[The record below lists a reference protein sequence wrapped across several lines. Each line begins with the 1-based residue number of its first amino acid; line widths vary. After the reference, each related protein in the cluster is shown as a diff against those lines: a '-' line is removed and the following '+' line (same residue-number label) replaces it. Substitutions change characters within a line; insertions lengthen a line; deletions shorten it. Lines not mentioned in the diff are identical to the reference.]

1 MPALD
6 KILGGVTKPARYAGG
21 EWNIQIKPW
30 DSTPVRIAIAFPDI
44 YEIGMSN
51 LAIPILYEIINRQQG
66 MLAERVYA
74 PWIDMEKAL
83 RESRL
88 PLFSLETKHP
98 IRDFDILG
106 FSLGYELTYTNVL
119 NMLDLSGIPILARD
133 RDSDRDNAPYPLV
146 IAGGGACFNPEPMSD
161 FIDLFVIGEGEEVV
175 LELLELYKNLKE
187 QGQKQPPKMDF
198 LRQAANIAGIYVPQF
213 YQAQYYEDSGILK
226 SFNPVIPGIP
236 DKIERRVVETLPA
249 AVTHSVVPYV
259 EVVHDRGVVEIQRG
273 CTRGC
278 RFCQAG
284 VIYRPL
290 RERPVEEV
298 EQAVSQIIRNCGFS
312 EISLLSLSTSD
323 YAGIENL
330 VGDLCRHFQKENLS
344 LSLPSLRID
353 NFSVKL
359 MDSLPAKRKTGLT
372 FAPEAGTERLRQAI
386 NKGVSEELI
395 LQTVSTAYEHGWRS
409 IKLYFMIG
417 LPTETMDDV
426 DGISDLVGKIVHAG
440 KVKGSLP
447 RVRTSVAVFIPKPH
461 TPYQWLPQ
469 ELLESLTPKYER
481 LKIGLRRAK
490 ASFSYPDIKTS
501 FLEAALSRGDR
512 RLGKVIQRAFEMG
525 CRFDA
530 WTEKLDYAKWQQA
543 FESCGL
549 SMHFYAHRQRPLDE
563 LLPWSNIDLGVRPAY
578 LWREFQRTFK
588 DQGTPDCRH
597 NLCNVCGME
606 EWSESCKKKY
616 QVLLDN
622 KGAKTVELT

>member
-1 MPALD
+1 MPSID
-6 KILGGVTKPARYAGG
+6 NILRGVTKPARYAGG
-21 EWNIQIKPW
+21 EWNTQIKDW
-30 DSTPVRIAIAFPDI
+30 DTTSVRVALAYPDI

-51 LAIPILYEIINRQQG
+51 LAIPILYDLINRQRG
-66 MLAERVYA
+66 VLTERVYT
-74 PWIDMEKAL
+74 PWVDMEKAL
-83 RESRL
+83 RETRL

-98 IRDFDILG
+98 IKDFDILG

-119 NMLDLSGIPILARD
+119 NMLDLSGIPIMARD
-133 RDSDRDNAPYPLV
+133 RDRYDASYPLI
-146 IAGGGACFNPEPMSD
+146 IAGGGACYNPEPMSD

-175 LELLELYKNLKE
+175 IELTELYRNLK
-187 QGQKQPPKMDF
+187 GQSQKRCPKMEF
-198 LRQAANIAGIYVPQF
+198 LYQAANIPGIYVPQF
-213 YQAQYYEDSGILK
+213 YQALYYEDSGTLK
-226 SFNPVIPGIP
+226 SFNPIIPDIP
-236 DKIERRVVETLPA
+236 DKIERRVVEVLPA
-249 AVTHSVVPYV
+249 VVTHPVVPYV

-298 EQAVSQIIRNCGFS
+298 EQAVAQIIRNCGYS

-330 VGDLCRHFQKENLS
+330 VSDLGRRFQQENLS

-386 NKGVSEELI
+386 NKGISEDII

-426 DGISDLVGKIVHAG
+426 DGISELVLKIVQAG

-461 TPYQWLPQ
+461 TAYQWSPQ
-469 ELLESLTPKYER
+469 ETPESLLPKYER
-481 LKIGLRRAK
+481 LKVGLRRAK
-490 ASFSYPDIKTS
+490 ASFSWPDTDTS
-501 FLEAALSRGDR
+501 FLEAALSKGDR
-512 RLGKVIQRAFEMG
+512 RIGKVIRRAWEMG

-530 WTEKLDYAKWQQA
+530 WTEKHDYVKWQQA

-549 SMHFYAHRQRPLDE
+549 SMHFYAHRHRTLDE
-563 LLPWSNIDLGVRPAY
+563 LLPWNHIDLGVRPAF
-578 LWREFQRTFK
+578 LWREYQRTFK
-588 DQGTPDCRH
+588 DRATVDCRH
-597 NLCNVCGME
+597 GPCNVCGLE
-606 EWSESCKKKY
+606 RWSESCKKKY
-616 QVLLDN
+616 QELMNSKSV
-622 KGAKTVELT
+622 KTVELI